1 MRAQIQTSSHT
12 LSWPEAFSWGMMWR
26 CPEAV
31 EVLHTAGVETSLSVQ
46 SMICRELLWT
56 PFFFL
61 ERLKGKENNR
71 DLWPVTHC
79 PCVLPW
85 TGLGSQLR
93 SHCCQKKVAVLHS
106 TDWCMTLRECRRTK
120 ESQNATNDIFLQI
133 SKAEI
138 SRLPRCTA
146 GPRKGREQEMPGKG
160 QLLQKYMEKV
170 AAEVETSVRRIHNQ
184 VQQFPKFNRR

>member
-1 MRAQIQTSSHT
+1 MPRGSWSS
-12 LSWPEAFSWGMMWR
+12 SYSR
-26 CPEAV
+26 CWDVTVCSEYD
-31 EVLHTAGVETSLSVQ
+31 LQRTALDT
-46 SMICRELLWT
+46 
-56 PFFFL
+56 FFFL

-146 GPRKGREQEMPGKG
+146 GPQDGREKKRGRTKTWKRRLEKDIE
-160 QLLQKYMEKV
+160 LLQKEMEKV
-170 AAEVETSVRRIHNQ
+170 AAEADLK
-184 VQQFPKFNRR
+184 VQRMYNPV